1 MKDMEYTGAGHTG
14 AGQTRAEHT
23 GMEQA
28 NFSMGQVAQGTGE
41 AGKAQPGVVQADLRQ
56 VRFAVGALS
65 IYKELKEDML
75 IRELCLLLEQMDSE
89 RPDIFG
95 IIELYSSIGGRLF
108 DAGTGLKE
116 YFIGKLLHTGSPFS
130 KVAESKGAECLIG
143 ALAVAVRCDL
153 WQLQILASIKSE
165 WIREIISHL
174 CKDDEV
180 VRQAVMEL
188 PLWNGEGET
197 TARCGDGGDED
208 PARCGD
214 GGDEDP
220 ARCGDGEGETT
231 ARYGDGESFG
241 GASDTGLDRIKAL
254 LINSR
259 DWADCATELAGF
271 HRQHGNGIFSRY
283 RAFVWRRVPENSGQG
298 VLVGI
303 EAPDPV
309 RFSDLI
315 GYELEREDVIQNTLN
330 FLDGKPAN
338 NILLYG
344 DRGTGK
350 STTVKALVNEYHTRG
365 LRMIEVPKRLLTDFP
380 LIIRQLAGRSLK
392 FILFVDDLAFEDN
405 EENYTAL
412 KAALEGGL
420 EAKPGNVLIYATSNR
435 KHLIKERFSDR
446 AGLTSGNIDDEIRA
460 ADTMQEKLSL
470 SDRFGMTVV
479 FSSPDKKK
487 YLDIVE
493 GLARKRGIDADTEY
507 LKREAL
513 KWELQYNGR
522 SPRTARQ
529 FVDWLEGQAR

>member
-1 MKDMEYTGAGHTG
+1 MKDMEYTGLGHTG
-14 AGQTRAEHT
+14 AGQVSQSA
-23 GMEQA
+23 
-28 NFSMGQVAQGTGE
+28 GE
-41 AGKAQPGVVQADLRQ
+41 ARMARLDDVCADLRQ
-56 VRFAVGALS
+56 VRFAAVALS

-75 IRELCLLLEQMDSE
+75 IRELCKLLERMDSE

-95 IIELYSSIGGRLF
+95 IIELYSLIGGRLF
-108 DAGTGLKE
+108 DAGMGLEE
-116 YFIGKLLHTGSPFS
+116 YFIDKLLYTGNPFN
-130 KVAESKGAECLIG
+130 KAAEARGAECLTG
-143 ALAVAVRCDL
+143 ALAVAVRSDL

-165 WIREIISHL
+165 WIRDIISHL
-174 CKDDEV
+174 CNGDEV
-180 VRQAVMEL
+180 IQQAIMKL
-188 PLWNGEGET
+188 PLWNRENEGRACCVDVEDEGR
-197 TARCGDGGDED
+197 AHYGDREDED
-208 PARCGD
+208 RAH
-214 GGDEDP
+214 
-220 ARCGDGEGETT
+220 
-231 ARYGDGESFG
+231 YGDRESLNG
-241 GASDTGLDRIKAL
+241 HLDNGLDMIKAL
-254 LINSR
+254 LISSR
-259 DWADCATELAGF
+259 DWSDCVTELAGF
-271 HRQHGNGIFSRY
+271 HRQHGSGIFSRY
-283 RAFVWRRVPENSGQG
+283 RAFVWRRVQENGGQG

-309 RFSDLI
+309 MFSDLI
-315 GYELEREDVIQNTLN
+315 GYELEREDVIQNTLH

-350 STTVKALVNEYHTRG
+350 STTVKALVNEYHSRG

-380 LIIRQLAGRSLK
+380 LIIRQLTGRNLK

-420 EAKPGNVLIYATSNR
+420 ETKPDNVLIYATSNR

-446 AGLTSGNIDDEIRA
+446 AGLASGNIDDEIRA
-460 ADTMQEKLSL
+460 ADTMQEKLTL

-493 GLARKRGIDADTEY
+493 GLARKRGICADAEY

-529 FVDWLEGQAR
+529 FVDWLEGQAH